1 MSKESPAPVDALFL
15 ERLETLYEKSLADL
29 RAFAQREGCPFEE
42 VSCYLHVI
50 QPFGWERADEIV
62 ACLSSSRMV

>member
-42 VSCYLHVI
+42 VSCYFHIHQIFV
-50 QPFGWERADEIV
+50 
-62 ACLSSSRMV
+62 